1 MDHDI
6 NIAKRDA
13 LVKEHGFLKHLSSIH
28 LSKGNDNQVS
38 IASKSIV
45 KTFIS
50 KNFK

>member
-1 MDHDI
+1 
-6 NIAKRDA
+6 
-13 LVKEHGFLKHLSSIH
+13 

-38 IASKSIV
+38 IASKSVV